1 MKKSKTIREIPL
13 NEILVGENYRKPENI
28 EQIAI
33 QIKASGQLVPVLALK
48 KDNGYLIIDGNRR
61 YQGILFANE
70 KLDAKIEFIE
80 AILIDEKLEGDD
92 RTLLQMV
99 LNETLDSP
107 LEKAIKI
114 VELHERGMHVL
125 RIAEAFGVK
134 DAYIYSLNK
143 KIVPDEVFR
152 AYIRNEVILRV
163 IDKDDNNRS
172 YYATNIKAFDKLFEA
187 KPELVKNLSKFS
199 PGEERIKLFA
209 IDVIAETY
217 YKLKEIDHLELFHE
231 LIAILQ
237 HKKAYD
243 RKQVEGYCKRTLE
256 KVDAGLKERSTKNE
270 DEKNMEFSSKIR
282 KLFRSYGE
290 INAALVDSINQTLK
304 DEKIPVVISLKT
316 K

>member
-48 KDNGYLIIDGNRR
+48 KENGYLIIDGNRR

-70 KLDAKIEFIE
+70 KLDTKIETIE
-80 AILIDEKLEGDD
+80 AILVDEKLEGDD
-92 RTLLQMV
+92 KTLLQMV

-114 VELHERGMHVL
+114 AELVEKGMHVL
-125 RIAEAFGVK
+125 KISEAFGVK
-134 DAYIYSLNK
+134 DAYVYSLKK
-143 KIVPDEVFR
+143 KIVPDEIFR
-152 AYIRNEVILRV
+152 AYIRNEFILRV
-163 IDKDDNNRS
+163 IDKEDNNKS
-172 YYATNIKAFDKLFEA
+172 YYATNLKAFDKLFET
-187 KPELVKNLSKFS
+187 KPELVKNLSKIT

-209 IDVIAETY
+209 IDVIADAY
-217 YKLKEIDHLELFHE
+217 YKLKEIGNLDMFHE

-243 RKQVEGYCKRTLE
+243 KKQVQAYCSKMLE
-256 KVDAGLKERSTKNE
+256 KVDGKVKEKAQKDDSAKIIEYTAKIKKVFKSFGDMDSKKIDLINSALKEDN
-270 DEKNMEFSSKIR
+270 FPI
-282 KLFRSYGE
+282 
-290 INAALVDSINQTLK
+290 
-304 DEKIPVVISLKT
+304 VISLRK
-316 K
+316 

>member
-1 MKKSKTIREIPL
+1 MKKSRTIREIPL

-48 KDNGYLIIDGNRR
+48 KENGYLIIDGNRR

-70 KLDAKIEFIE
+70 KLDAKIETIE
-80 AILIDEKLEGDD
+80 AILIDEKLEGDEK
-92 RTLLQMV
+92 TLIQMV

-114 VELHERGMHVL
+114 VELYERGMHVL

-172 YYATNIKAFDKLFEA
+172 YYATNIKSFDKLFEA

-217 YKLKEIDHLELFHE
+217 YKLKEIDHLDLFHE

-243 RKQVEGYCKRTLE
+243 RKQVEGYCKRVLE
-256 KVDAGLKERSTKNE
+256 KIDSKLKEKSVKDENE
-270 DEKNMEFSSKIR
+270 RNLEFSSKIR

-290 INAALVDSINQTLK
+290 INAALVDSVNQTFK

>member
-48 KDNGYLIIDGNRR
+48 KENGYLIIDGNRR

-70 KLDAKIEFIE
+70 KLDTKIETIE
-80 AILIDEKLEGDD
+80 AILVDEKLEGDD
-92 RTLLQMV
+92 KTLLQMV

-114 VELHERGMHVL
+114 VELVEKGMHVL
-125 RIAEAFGVK
+125 KISEAFGVK
-134 DAYIYSLNK
+134 DAYVYSLKK
-143 KIVPDEVFR
+143 KIVPDEIFR
-152 AYIRNEVILRV
+152 AYIRNEFILRV
-163 IDKDDNNRS
+163 IDKEDNNKS
-172 YYATNIKAFDKLFEA
+172 YYASNLKAFDKLFET
-187 KPELVKNLSKFS
+187 KPELVKNLSKIT

-209 IDVIAETY
+209 IDVIADAY
-217 YKLKEIDHLELFHE
+217 YKLKEIGNLDMFHE

-243 RKQVEGYCKRTLE
+243 KKQVQAYCSKMLE
-256 KVDAGLKERSTKNE
+256 KVDGKVKEKAQKDDSV
-270 DEKNMEFSSKIR
+270 KNMEHITKLKKIF
-282 KLFRSYGE
+282 KAFGE
-290 INAALVDSINQTLK
+290 INSKTIDSINS
-304 DEKIPVVISLKT
+304 SLKEENIPIVVSL
-316 K
+316 KK